1 MANVMVPFTN
11 GKGGV
16 GKTALACSYAA
27 ARAHE
32 GADVILADTNEGQ
45 QTAMAWSAV
54 RAHNDIL
61 PKVRV
66 QPANTREALEMV
78 GRCDVLVVDTPGWND
93 KGTLLLAR
101 KSTFMVI
108 PTGPS
113 PTFDLAPTVKLLH
126 GLRAEGIET
135 WRMGVVLSRFSNDD
149 KIRDSEEELA
159 RTYLREAGQG
169 QGGYTVLEGSV
180 RNAPAYG
187 AGLAEGYGL
196 TEIDRGRGLADEA
209 RGMMNTISKGVS
221 AALQKLMRLEK
232 ELGAFRSNPGKG
244 KERDGGRGR

>member
-1 MANVMVPFTN
+1 MAHVMVPFTN

-61 PKVRV
+61 PKIRV
-66 QPANTREALEMV
+66 QSTNTREALEMV
-78 GRCDVLVVDTPGWND
+78 GRCEVLVVDTPGWND

-108 PTGPS
+108 PTGPN
-113 PTFDLAPTVKLLH
+113 PTFELASTVKLLH

-135 WRMGVVLSRFSNDD
+135 WRMGIVFSRFSNED
-149 KIRDSEEELA
+149 KVRDQEEDLA
-159 RTYLREAGQG
+159 RAYLKEAG
-169 QGGYTVLEGSV
+169 GYAALEGSV

-209 RGMMNTISKGVS
+209 RGMMHSISKGVS
-221 AALQKLMRLEK
+221 AALQKLLRLEK
-232 ELGAFRSNPGKG
+232 ELAPFRTNQGKPKG
-244 KERDGGRGR
+244 RDNEGRGR